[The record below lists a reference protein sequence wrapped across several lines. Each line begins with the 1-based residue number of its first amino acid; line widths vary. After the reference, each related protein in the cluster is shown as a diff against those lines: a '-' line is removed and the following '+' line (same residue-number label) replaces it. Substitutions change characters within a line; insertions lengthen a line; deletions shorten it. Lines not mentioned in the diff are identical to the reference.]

1 MGFILLPMFRAW
13 LELARISNLPTVWT
27 NVTAAWLLA
36 GGPWVDARLG
46 WLILAGSLLY
56 TGGMIVNDAADLKF
70 DREHRKERPIPSG
83 KIGVLTAWGVG
94 LGMILLGGWV
104 GIRYTTVSFPLM
116 AALVLAIIAYDLY
129 HKPWPGAV
137 WVMGSCRVLLFCMAG
152 SAVIPDL
159 MTSKGDLI
167 CPAYTLGLNMLH
179 DMPRAVWIMG
189 LTLGAYIVGL
199 TMVARMEA
207 KGASVSPWRAF
218 FAKALL
224 YAPAPVATAFWLSRA
239 NWRLIPLLGD
249 LTPLAPLPFILLFIA
264 MVFHA
269 TRVMRRGGPD
279 IGRAVGILLAGIAV
293 VDALAVMQVSLR
305 LACGFVLL
313 APVLRLWQRWI
324 AAT

>member
-1 MGFILLPMFRAW
+1 MRLIPLPMFRAW

-46 WLILAGSLLY
+46 WLLLGGSLLY
-56 TGGMIVNDAADLKF
+56 TAGMILNDVADAGH
-70 DREHRKERPIPSG
+70 DRLHKKERPIPTGRVSMQAAR
-83 KIGVLTAWGVG
+83 IGGGLMMALGLLTATGPG
-94 LGMILLGGWV
+94 EAGF
-104 GIRYTTVSFPLM
+104 RTTL
-116 AALVLAIIAYDLY
+116 ALVAAILFYDLY

-137 WVMGSCRVLLFCMAG
+137 WVMGSCRVLLYLMAASALG
-152 SAVIPDL
+152 SAFAPQL
-159 MTSKGDLI
+159 LTF
-167 CPAYTLGLNMLH
+167 A
-179 DMPRAVWIMG
+179 

-207 KGASVSPWRAF
+207 KGASVSPWLAF

-224 YAPAPVATAFWLSRA
+224 YAPAPVATVFWLSRA

-269 TRVMRRGGPD
+269 TRVMRRGSPA